1 LEKEK
6 EDGMQHTK
14 RYMIIFNKWSYY
26 KTHEDISEYDTMLE
40 VDAEIKLLEEAY
52 GDTPRPKLKS
62 SNRWYHRNEKSTQVL
77 DYIWGNPIIGEAF
90 WGYLVVDA
98 EAEKIVKWGNDC
110 LRAYNRDSDIR
121 RIKDWLFRKDDEV
134 PKDYKWSNGE
144 YEGWLQY
151 RWGDGLNAVKYG
163 ENAIIESSRKRTNAC
178 IKHCNVKKKKYAQK
192 AYNEAEEAELDKLNE
207 EILAEAKKS

>member
-1 LEKEK
+1 MK
-6 EDGMQHTK
+6 HTK
-14 RYMIIFNKWSYY
+14 RYMIIFNKWSLY

-52 GDTPRPKLKS
+52 GDTPRPKLKHS
-62 SNRWYHRNEKSTQVL
+62 TRWGYRNNKSTQVHE
-77 DYIWGNPIIGEAF
+77 YIWDNPIIGEAF

-121 RIKDWLFRKDDEV
+121 RIKDWLFRKDNEI

-151 RWGDGLNAVKYG
+151 RWGNGLNAVKYG
-163 ENAIIESSRKRTNAC
+163 EDAIIENSRRGTKTC
-178 IKHCNVKKKKYAQK
+178 IRHCNLKKKKYHQK
-192 AYNEAEEAELDKLNE
+192 TYNEAEELELDKLNE
-207 EILAEAKKS
+207 EILAEAKNS